1 MSFPKNIKMFLVSVT
16 VLPQKEGIDLPR
28 FIQKLAN
35 LLADYSTATRVLY
48 KFKVSGE
55 SKILSVIQV
64 FNIIG
69 LERTIGGL
77 WRLGAVDVDCQ
88 PIVSYENFARTI
100 KVSEHLT
107 KPNSSGLAKEGLY
120 WLEFDVEYNGKSTD
134 ELITIWRKEAE
145 AVLTAR
151 HKEGTSI
158 ELYKAVA
165 QRKVHV
171 FINAADPEQVDLL
184 SLQLPIMQ
192 ENGSNVQLKCKAL
205 QFLEDYTARITSDS
219 I

>member
-1 MSFPKNIKMFLVSVT
+1 MFFLKVKFVC
-16 VLPQKEGIDLPR
+16 
-28 FIQKLAN
+28 KLFTFVN
-35 LLADYSTATRVLY
+35 FHYFLLQ
-48 KFKVSGE
+48 VSGE

>member
-1 MSFPKNIKMFLVSVT
+1 MFLVSVT

>member
-1 MSFPKNIKMFLVSVT
+1 
-16 VLPQKEGIDLPR
+16 
-28 FIQKLAN
+28 
-35 LLADYSTATRVLY
+35 
-48 KFKVSGE
+48 VSGE